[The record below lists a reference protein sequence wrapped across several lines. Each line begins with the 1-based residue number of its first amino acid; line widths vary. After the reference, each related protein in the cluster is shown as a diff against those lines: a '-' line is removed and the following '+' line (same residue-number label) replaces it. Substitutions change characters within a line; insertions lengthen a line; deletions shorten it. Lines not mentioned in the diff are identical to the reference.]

1 MPMNILQPSQQN
13 IDSLL
18 ILIFHDMLLWQMT
31 FKEYERMLI
40 QKLLWFRSSY
50 IDQTGRLNHGSMVS
64 RFANKLIHF
73 NLLIRATKKRQ
84 PV

>member
-31 FKEYERMLI
+31 FKEVKKKTLTYANSKITLI
-40 QKLLWFRSSY
+40 SEFVYRSNGE
-50 IDQTGRLNHGSMVS
+50 IKPRVDGVA
-64 RFANKLIHF
+64 FC
-73 NLLIRATKKRQ
+73 
-84 PV
+84 